1 LICRESLEAARRSD
15 RLCIIQDEWR
25 GVSPEKGTRL
35 LMGELAKEILP
46 VNIEDELKQSYLDYA
61 MSVIVGRALPDAR
74 DGLKPVH
81 RRVLFAMSELGND
94 WNKAYKKSARV
105 VGDVIGKYHP
115 HGDTAVYDTIV
126 RMAQP
131 FSLRYLLVD
140 GQGNFGSVD
149 GDNAAA
155 MRYTEVR
162 MTKLAHEL
170 LADLHKE
177 TVDWVP
183 NYDGTEMIPA
193 VMPTKIPNLLVNG
206 SSGIAVGMATNIPPH
221 NLTEVINGCLAL
233 IDNGELTVDELMQYI
248 PGPDFPTAAIIN
260 GRAGIIEAYRT
271 GRGRI
276 YMRARAIIE
285 DIDKVGGRQQIIV
298 SELPYQLNK
307 ARLIEKIA
315 ELVKEKKLEGI
326 TELRDESDKD
336 GMRIVIE
343 LRRGEVPEVVLNNL
357 YAQTQMQSVFGINV
371 VALIDGQPKV
381 LNLKDMLEA
390 FILHRREVVTRRTV
404 FELRK
409 ARERGHI
416 LEGQAVA
423 LSNIDPVIALIKASP
438 TPAEAKLA
446 LIATAWES
454 SAVETMVERAG
465 ADACRPDDLEPQY
478 GLRDGKYFLSP
489 DQAQAILDLRLHRLT
504 GLEHEKLLAEYQEIL
519 NQIGELIRI
528 LTSATRLMEVIRE
541 ELEAV
546 KAEFGD
552 KRRTEILDNRLDL
565 TLADLITEEERV
577 VTISHGGYAKSQPLT
592 AYQAQRRGGK
602 GKSATGVKDEDYIE
616 HLLVANSHATLL
628 LFSSKGKVYW
638 LKTYEIPEAS
648 RAARGRPLVN
658 LLPLD
663 EGERITAMLQ
673 VDLEALRQQAPEGD
687 EADDIEGVV
696 VEQEEVEDLPEGEE
710 SEDDDSADEPT
721 GAYIF
726 MATAKGTV
734 KKTPLVQF
742 SRPRSSGLIA
752 LKLDEDDTLISA
764 AVTDGAREVMM
775 FSDGGK
781 VIRFKESK
789 VRTMG
794 RTARGV
800 RGMRLSEGQ
809 QIISMLIPES
819 EAQILTASERGYG
832 KRTAMAEFPR
842 RGRGGQG
849 VIAMVSN
856 ERNGKLVGAVQVL
869 DGEEIMLISDQGTL
883 VRTRVSEVSSLGR
896 NTQGVT
902 LIKLAKDETLV
913 GLERVQEPSAE
924 DDEELLEGEEGL
936 DGAVEDAGDA
946 PEAAADESPISEE

>member
-1 LICRESLEAARRSD
+1 
-15 RLCIIQDEWR
+15 
-25 GVSPEKGTRL
+25 
-35 LMGELAKEILP
+35 MGELAKEILP

-81 RRVLFAMSELGND
+81 RRVLFAMSELNND
-94 WNKAYKKSARV
+94 WNKPYKKSARV

-115 HGDTAVYDTIV
+115 HGDIAVYDTIV

-131 FSLRYLLVD
+131 FSLRYMLVD

-162 MTKLAHEL
+162 MSKLAHEL
-170 LADLHKE
+170 LADLDKE

-183 NYDGTEMIPA
+183 NYDGTEQIPA

-221 NLTEVINGCLAL
+221 NLSEVIDGCLAL
-233 IDNGELTVDELMQYI
+233 MDNGELTVDELMQYI
-248 PGPDFPTAAIIN
+248 PGPDFPTAGIIN

-276 YMRARAIIE
+276 YIRARAEIE
-285 DIDKVGGRQQIIV
+285 DMEKGGNRQQIIV
-298 SELPYQLNK
+298 TELPYQLNK

-336 GMRIVIE
+336 GMRVVIE
-343 LRRGEVPEVVLNNL
+343 LRRGEVGEVVLNNL

-371 VALIDGQPKV
+371 VALVDGQPRTM
-381 LNLKDMLEA
+381 NLKDMLEV
-390 FILHRREVVTRRTV
+390 FIRHRREVVTRRTV
-404 FELRK
+404 YELRK

-423 LSNIDPVIALIKASP
+423 LSNIDPVIELIKNSP
-438 TPAEAKLA
+438 TPAEAKDR

-454 SAVETMVERAG
+454 SAVEAMVERAG
-465 ADACRPDDLEPQY
+465 ADSCRPEDLDPQY
-478 GLRDGKYFLSP
+478 GLREGKYYLSP
-489 DQAQAILDLRLHRLT
+489 EQAQAILELRLHRLT
-504 GLEHEKLLAEYQEIL
+504 GLEHEKLLSEYQEIL
-519 NQIGELIRI
+519 TLIGELIRI
-528 LTSATRLMEVIRE
+528 LTNPERLMEVIRE
-541 ELEAV
+541 ELEKV

-552 KRRTEILDNRLDL
+552 ARRTEIVASQVDL
-565 TLADLITEEERV
+565 TIADLITEEERV
-577 VTISHGGYAKSQPLT
+577 VTISHGGYAKSQPL
-592 AYQAQRRGGK
+592 ASYQAQRRGGR

-638 LKTYEIPEAS
+638 LKTFEIPEAS
-648 RAARGRPLVN
+648 RTARGRPLVN

-673 VDLEALRQQAPEGD
+673 IDLEALQREAGD
-687 EADDIEGVV
+687 EDDLEEAEGAVLEGEI
-696 VEQEEVEDLPEGEE
+696 VEQEVEEVEGDTPELV
-710 SEDDDSADEPT
+710 AEPT

-726 MATAKGTV
+726 MATAFGTV

-742 SRPRSSGLIA
+742 SKPRSSGLIA
-752 LKLDEDDTLISA
+752 LRLDEGDTLIA
-764 AVTDGAREVMM
+764 AAITDGAKEVML
-775 FSDGGK
+775 FSSAGK
-781 VIRFKESK
+781 VIRFAESM
-789 VRTMG
+789 VRIMG

-800 RGMRLSEGQ
+800 RGMRLAKEQ
-809 QIISMLIPES
+809 QLISMLIPETG
-819 EAQILTASERGYG
+819 AQILTASERGFG
-832 KRTAMAEFPR
+832 KRTGLGKFPR

-849 VIAMVSN
+849 VIAMVIN
-856 ERNGKLVGAVQVL
+856 ERNGKLVGAIQVQ

-883 VRTRVSEVSSLGR
+883 VRTRVDEVSSSGR

-913 GLERVQEPSAE
+913 GLERVQEPSGVDE
-924 DDEELLEGEEGL
+924 DEELEDGEV
-936 DGAVEDAGDA
+936 AVD
-946 PEAAADESPISEE
+946 AAADTPADDVQQDDAQPAGEE

>member
-1 LICRESLEAARRSD
+1 
-15 RLCIIQDEWR
+15 
-25 GVSPEKGTRL
+25 
-35 LMGELAKEILP
+35 MGELAKEIIP
-46 VNIEDELKQSYLDYA
+46 VNIEDEMKQSYLDYA

-115 HGDTAVYDTIV
+115 HGDIAVYDTIV

-131 FSLRYLLVD
+131 FSLRYMLVD

-162 MTKLAHEL
+162 MAKLAHEL
-170 LADLHKE
+170 LADLDKE

-233 IDNGELTVDELMQYI
+233 IENPELTVDELMVHI
-248 PGPDFPTAAIIN
+248 PGPDFPTAGIIN

-276 YMRARAIIE
+276 YMRARATIE
-285 DIDKVGGRQQIIV
+285 DMDKGGNRQQIIIT
-298 SELPYQLNK
+298 ELPYQLNK

-315 ELVKEKKLEGI
+315 ELVKEKKIEGI

-336 GMRIVIE
+336 GMRVVIE
-343 LRRGEVPEVVLNNL
+343 LRRGESGEVVLNNL
-357 YAQTQMQSVFGINV
+357 YAQTQMQGVFGINV
-371 VALIDGQPKV
+371 VALVDGQPRI
-381 LNLKDMLEA
+381 LNLKDMLEV
-390 FILHRREVVTRRTV
+390 FIRHRREVVTRRTV

-438 TPAEAKLA
+438 TPADAKER

-454 SAVETMVERAG
+454 TAVETMVERAG
-465 ADACRPDDLEPQY
+465 ADVCRPEDLDPQY

-489 DQAQAILDLRLHRLT
+489 EQAQAILDLRLHRLT

-519 NQIGELIRI
+519 TQIGELLRI
-528 LTSATRLMEVIRE
+528 LNSSVRLMEVICE
-541 ELEAV
+541 ELEKV
-546 KAEFGD
+546 KADFGD
-552 KRRTEILDNRLDL
+552 ARRTEIVASQIDL
-565 TLADLITEEERV
+565 KHEDMITREGRV
-577 VTISHGGYAKSQPLT
+577 VTISHGGYAKTQSL
-592 AYQAQRRGGK
+592 AEYQAQRRGGK
-602 GKSATGVKDEDYIE
+602 GKSASGVKDEDYIE
-616 HLLVANSHATLL
+616 HLLVANSHDTLL

-638 LKTYEIPEAS
+638 LRTFEIPEAS

-663 EGERITAMLQ
+663 EGEQITAMLPI
-673 VDLEALRQQAPEGD
+673 DLKALREQAPEGD
-687 EADDIEGVV
+687 EPDDIEGEI
-696 VEQEEVEDLPEGEE
+696 VEREEVEELVEDEE
-710 SEDDDSADEPT
+710 SDDAEGQDEPT

-726 MATAKGTV
+726 MATANGTV

-742 SRPRSSGLIA
+742 SKPRSAGLIA
-752 LKLDEDDTLISA
+752 LRLEEGDTLIAA

-800 RGMRLSEGQ
+800 RGMRLPEGQ
-809 QIISMLIPES
+809 HIISMLIPEAD
-819 EAQILTASERGYG
+819 AQILTASERGYG

-883 VRTRVSEVSSLGR
+883 VRTRVDEVSSLSR

-902 LIKLAKDETLV
+902 LIKLASDETLV
-913 GLERVQEPSAE
+913 GLERVQEPSGV
-924 DDEELLEGEEGL
+924 DE
-936 DGAVEDAGDA
+936 VEVDVL
-946 PEAAADESPISEE
+946 AADEYPADDAGELEQPVADDAPADSDE

>member
-1 LICRESLEAARRSD
+1 
-15 RLCIIQDEWR
+15 
-25 GVSPEKGTRL
+25 
-35 LMGELAKEILP
+35 MGELAKEILP

-81 RRVLFAMSELGND
+81 RRVLYAMSELGND
-94 WNKAYKKSARV
+94 WNKPYKKSARV

-115 HGDTAVYDTIV
+115 HGDIAVYDTIV

-131 FSLRYLLVD
+131 FSLRYMLVD

-162 MTKLAHEL
+162 MAKLAHEL
-170 LADLHKE
+170 LADLDKE

-183 NYDGTEMIPA
+183 NYDGTEQIPA

-221 NLTEVINGCLAL
+221 NLSEVIDGCLAL
-233 IDNGELTVDELMQYI
+233 IDNPELTVDELMHYI
-248 PGPDFPTAAIIN
+248 PGPDFPTAGIIN

-276 YMRARAIIE
+276 YMRARATVE
-285 DIDKVGGRQQIIV
+285 EMEKGGNRQQIIV
-298 SELPYQLNK
+298 TELPYQLNK

-315 ELVKEKKLEGI
+315 ELVKEKKIEGI

-336 GMRIVIE
+336 GMRVVIE
-343 LRRGEVPEVVLNNL
+343 LRRGEVGEVVLNNL

-371 VALIDGQPKV
+371 VALVDGQPRT
-381 LNLKDMLEA
+381 LNLKDMLEV
-390 FILHRREVVTRRTV
+390 FVRHRREVVTRRTV
-404 FELRK
+404 YELRK

-423 LSNIDPVIALIKASP
+423 LSNIDPVIELIKASP
-438 TPAEAKLA
+438 TPAEAKER

-454 SAVETMVERAG
+454 SAVEAMVQRAG
-465 ADACRPDDLEPQY
+465 ADSCRPEDLDPQY
-478 GLRDGKYFLSP
+478 GLREGKYYLSP
-489 DQAQAILDLRLHRLT
+489 EQAQAILELRLHRLT

-519 NQIGELIRI
+519 TQIGELIRI
-528 LTSATRLMEVIRE
+528 LTSAERLMEVIRE
-541 ELEAV
+541 ELEKV

-552 KRRTEILDNRLDL
+552 ARRTEIRASQEDL
-565 TLADLITEEERV
+565 TIADLIPEEERV
-577 VTISHGGYAKSQPLT
+577 VTISHGGYAKSQPLA

-638 LKTYEIPEAS
+638 LRTFEIPEAS
-648 RAARGRPLVN
+648 RTARGRPLVN

-673 VDLEALRQQAPEGD
+673 VDLEALRQQAAEQGEELDDSDGAVIEGELVEPEVADIAEELDG
-687 EADDIEGVV
+687 EVADD
-696 VEQEEVEDLPEGEE
+696 EQ
-710 SEDDDSADEPT
+710 DEPT

-726 MATAKGTV
+726 MATAFGTV

-742 SRPRSSGLIA
+742 SKPRSSGLIA
-752 LKLDEDDTLISA
+752 LKLEEGDTLIA
-764 AVTDGAREVMM
+764 AAITDGAKQVML
-775 FSDGGK
+775 FSDAGK
-781 VIRFKESK
+781 VIRFKEK
-789 VRTMG
+789 HVRTMS
-794 RTARGV
+794 RIARGV
-800 RGMRLSEGQ
+800 RGMRLAEGQ
-809 QIISMLIPES
+809 RLISMLIPEPG
-819 EAQILTASERGYG
+819 AQILTASARGYG
-832 KRTAMAEFPR
+832 KRTAMEEFPR

-849 VIAMVSN
+849 VIAMVIN
-856 ERNGKLVGAVQVL
+856 ERNGQLVGAIQVQ

-883 VRTRVSEVSSLGR
+883 VRTRVDELRVMGR
-896 NTQGVT
+896 NTQGVI
-902 LIKLAKDETLV
+902 LIKLASDETLV
-913 GLERVQEPSAE
+913 GLERVQEPSGVDE
-924 DDEELLEGEEGL
+924 DELLDGEGDDDAESSVAEE
-936 DGAVEDAGDA
+936 
-946 PEAAADESPISEE
+946 

>member
-1 LICRESLEAARRSD
+1 
-15 RLCIIQDEWR
+15 
-25 GVSPEKGTRL
+25 
-35 LMGELAKEILP
+35 MGELAKEILP
-46 VNIEDELKQSYLDYA
+46 VNIEDELQQSYLDYA

-94 WNKAYKKSARV
+94 WNKPYKKSARV

-183 NYDGTEMIPA
+183 NYDGTEQIPA

-221 NLTEVINGCLAL
+221 NLSEVIDGCLAL
-233 IDNGELTVDELMQYI
+233 IDNSELSVDELMQYI

-276 YMRARAIIE
+276 YIRARAEVE
-285 DIDKVGGRQQIIV
+285 DIDKVGGRQQIV
-298 SELPYQLNK
+298 VTELPYQLNK

-343 LRRGEVPEVVLNNL
+343 LRRGEVPEVILNNL

-438 TPAEAKLA
+438 TPAEAKEA
-446 LIATAWES
+446 LISTAWES
-454 SAVETMVERAG
+454 SAVEAMVERAG
-465 ADACRPDDLEPQY
+465 AEACRPEDLPPQY
-478 GLRDGKYFLSP
+478 GLRDGKYYLSP
-489 DQAQAILDLRLHRLT
+489 EQAQAILDLRLHRLT

-519 NQIGELIRI
+519 TQIGELIRI
-528 LTSATRLMEVIRE
+528 LTDAVRLMEVIRE

-552 KRRTEILDNRLDL
+552 ARRTEILDTRLDL

-577 VTISHGGYAKSQPLT
+577 VTISHGGYAKSQPLA

-602 GKSATGVKDEDYIE
+602 GKSATGIKDEDYIE

-673 VDLEALRQQAPEGD
+673 IDLEALQQSAESEEELD
-687 EADDIEGVV
+687 EALDGEVIDGEVDEDGDGETADD
-696 VEQEEVEDLPEGEE
+696 EQE
-710 SEDDDSADEPT
+710 EPT

-742 SRPRSSGLIA
+742 SRPRSTGLIA
-752 LKLDEDDTLISA
+752 LKLDEDDTLIAA
-764 AVTDGAREVMM
+764 AVTDGAREVML

-781 VIRFKESK
+781 VIRFKEK
-789 VRTMG
+789 HVRTMG

-800 RGMRLSEGQ
+800 RGMRLAEGQ
-809 QIISMLIPES
+809 QIISMLIPEPG
-819 EAQILTASERGYG
+819 AQILTASERGYG
-832 KRTAMAEFPR
+832 KRTEMAEFPR

-856 ERNGKLVGAVQVL
+856 ERNGPLVGAVQVL

-883 VRTRVSEVSSLGR
+883 VRTRAGEVSSLGR

-902 LIKLAKDETLV
+902 LIKLAKDEKLV
-913 GLERVQEPSAE
+913 GLERVQEPTAVEE
-924 DDEELLEGEEGL
+924 DELVEGEEG
-936 DGAVEDAGDA
+936 AEVAESAEAPVADAEEG
-946 PEAAADESPISEE
+946 SEE

>member
-1 LICRESLEAARRSD
+1 
-15 RLCIIQDEWR
+15 
-25 GVSPEKGTRL
+25 
-35 LMGELAKEILP
+35 MGELAKEILP

-193 VMPTKIPNLLVNG
+193 VMPTKVPNLLVNG

-233 IDNGELTVDELMQYI
+233 IDNPELTVDELMQYI

-390 FILHRREVVTRRTV
+390 FVLHRREVVTRRTV

-438 TPAEAKLA
+438 TPAEAKTA

-454 SAVETMVERAG
+454 TAVEAMVERAG
-465 ADACRPDDLEPQY
+465 ADSCRPETLEPQY
-478 GLRDGKYFLSP
+478 GLRDGKYYLSP
-489 DQAQAILDLRLHRLT
+489 EQAQAILELRLHRLT

-519 NQIGELIRI
+519 AQIGELIRI
-528 LTSATRLMEVIRE
+528 LTSAVRLMEVIRE
-541 ELEAV
+541 ELESI

-552 KRRTEILDNRLDL
+552 ARRTQILDARLDL
-565 TLADLITEEERV
+565 TLGDLITEEERV
-577 VTISHGGYAKSQPLT
+577 VTISHTGYAKSQPLS

-602 GKSATGVKDEDYIE
+602 GKSATGIKDEDYIA
-616 HLLVANSHATLL
+616 HLLVANSHSTLL

-663 EGERITAMLQ
+663 EGEYITTMLQ
-673 VDLEALRQQAPEGD
+673 IDLEALQQSAGVDEELDDAEDALIEGEVL
-687 EADDIEGVV
+687 EADDAADVAEA
-696 VEQEEVEDLPEGEE
+696 EEIDGET
-710 SEDDDSADEPT
+710 AQLVAEPT

-726 MATAKGTV
+726 MATAFGTV
-734 KKTPLVQF
+734 KRAPLAQF

-752 LKLDEDDTLISA
+752 LKLKEGDTLIA
-764 AVTDGAREVMM
+764 AAITDGSTEVML
-775 FSDGGK
+775 FSEAGK
-781 VIRFKESK
+781 VIRFAESAVK
-789 VRTMG
+789 VRNRVAG
-794 RTARGV
+794 GI
-800 RGMRLSEGQ
+800 RGMRLGKGQ
-809 QIISMLIPES
+809 QLISMLIPES
-819 EAQILTASERGYG
+819 GAQILTASERGFG
-832 KRTAMAEFPR
+832 KRTPLSKFPR

-869 DGEEIMLISDQGTL
+869 DDEEIMLISDQGTL
-883 VRTRVSEVSSLGR
+883 VRTRVGEVSSLGR

-902 LIKLAKDETLV
+902 LIKLAKDEKLV
-913 GLERVQEPSAE
+913 GLERVQEPSVE
-924 DDEELLEGEEGL
+924 DDEALL
-936 DGAVEDAGDA
+936 DGDEALDDDTVEASD
-946 PEAAADESPISEE
+946 AAADESPAGEE

>member
-1 LICRESLEAARRSD
+1 
-15 RLCIIQDEWR
+15 
-25 GVSPEKGTRL
+25 
-35 LMGELAKEILP
+35 MGELAKEILP

-94 WNKAYKKSARV
+94 WNKPYKKSARV

-183 NYDGTEMIPA
+183 NYDGTELIPA
-193 VMPTKIPNLLVNG
+193 VMPTKIPSLLVNG

-233 IDNGELTVDELMQYI
+233 IENPELTVDELMQHI
-248 PGPDFPTAAIIN
+248 PGPDFPTAGIIN

-276 YMRARAIIE
+276 YMRARAEVE
-285 DIDKVGGRQQIIV
+285 DIDKSGTRQQIV
-298 SELPYQLNK
+298 VTELPYQLNK

-315 ELVKEKKLEGI
+315 ELVKEKKIEGI

-336 GMRIVIE
+336 GMRVVIE

-371 VALIDGQPKV
+371 VALIDGQPRV

-438 TPAEAKLA
+438 TPAEAKQA
-446 LIATAWES
+446 LISTAWES
-454 SAVETMVERAG
+454 AAVESMVERAG
-465 ADACRPDDLEPQY
+465 ADTCRPEDLDPQY

-489 DQAQAILDLRLHRLT
+489 EQAQAILDLRLHRLT

-519 NQIGELIRI
+519 TQIGELIRI
-528 LTSATRLMEVIRE
+528 LTSAERLMEVIRE
-541 ELEAV
+541 ELEAI

-552 KRRTEILDNRLDL
+552 DRRTEIVASRMDL
-565 TLADLITEEERV
+565 TIADLITEEERV
-577 VTISHGGYAKSQPLT
+577 VTISHGGYAKSQPLH
-592 AYQAQRRGGK
+592 AYQAQRRGGR

-673 VDLEALRQQAPEGD
+673 VDLEALQQSGGD
-687 EADDIEGVV
+687 EDELDDAEGVV
-696 VEQEEVEDLPEGEE
+696 LEGEVVE
-710 SEDDDSADEPT
+710 AEGAEDGDSEVADDEQDEPT

-726 MATAKGTV
+726 MATAFGTV

-752 LKLDEDDTLISA
+752 LKLEEGDTLIA
-764 AVTDGAREVMM
+764 AAITDGARDVMM

-781 VIRFKESK
+781 VIRFKEK
-789 VRTMG
+789 HVRTMG

-800 RGMRLSEGQ
+800 RGMRLMEGQ
-809 QIISMLIPES
+809 RIISMLIPEGG
-819 EAQILTASERGYG
+819 AQILTASERGYG
-832 KRTAMAEFPR
+832 KRTEIQEFPR

-883 VRTRVSEVSSLGR
+883 VRTRVSEISCLGR

-913 GLERVQEPSAE
+913 GLERVQEPSDDGE
-924 DDEELLEGEEGL
+924 DELLEGEEIA
-936 DGAVEDAGDA
+936 DVQAEDATEADA
-946 PEAAADESPISEE
+946 GEDAAPLSEE

>member
-1 LICRESLEAARRSD
+1 
-15 RLCIIQDEWR
+15 
-25 GVSPEKGTRL
+25 
-35 LMGELAKEILP
+35 MGELAKEILP

-81 RRVLFAMSELGND
+81 RRVLFAMSELSND
-94 WNKAYKKSARV
+94 WNKPYKKSARV

-131 FSLRYLLVD
+131 FSLRYMLVD

-162 MTKLAHEL
+162 MSKLAHEL
-170 LADLHKE
+170 LADLDKE

-183 NYDGTEMIPA
+183 NYDGTEQIPA

-221 NLTEVINGCLAL
+221 NLSEVIDGCLAL
-233 IDNGELTVDELMQYI
+233 MDNGELTVDELMQYI
-248 PGPDFPTAAIIN
+248 PGPDFPTAGIIN

-276 YMRARAIIE
+276 YIRARAEIE
-285 DIDKVGGRQQIIV
+285 DMEKGGNRQQIIV
-298 SELPYQLNK
+298 TELPYQLNK

-336 GMRIVIE
+336 GMRVVIE
-343 LRRGEVPEVVLNNL
+343 LRRGEVGEVVLNNL

-371 VALIDGQPKV
+371 VALVDGQPRTM
-381 LNLKDMLEA
+381 NLKDMLEV
-390 FILHRREVVTRRTV
+390 FIRHRREVVTRRTV
-404 FELRK
+404 YELRK

-423 LSNIDPVIALIKASP
+423 LSNIDPVIELIKNSP
-438 TPAEAKLA
+438 TPAEAKDR

-454 SAVETMVERAG
+454 SAVEAMVERAG
-465 ADACRPDDLEPQY
+465 ADSCRPEDLDPQY
-478 GLRDGKYFLSP
+478 GLREGKYYLSP
-489 DQAQAILDLRLHRLT
+489 EQAQAILELRLHRLT

-519 NQIGELIRI
+519 TLIGELIRI
-528 LTSATRLMEVIRE
+528 LTNPERLMEVIRE
-541 ELEAV
+541 ELEKV

-552 KRRTEILDNRLDL
+552 ARRTEIVASQVDL
-565 TLADLITEEERV
+565 TIADLITEEERV
-577 VTISHGGYAKSQPLT
+577 VTISHGGYAKSQPL
-592 AYQAQRRGGK
+592 ASYQAQRRGGR

-638 LKTYEIPEAS
+638 LKTFEIPEAS
-648 RAARGRPLVN
+648 RTARGRPLVN

-673 VDLEALRQQAPEGD
+673 IDLEALQREAGD
-687 EADDIEGVV
+687 EDDLEDAEGAVLEGEI
-696 VEQEEVEDLPEGEE
+696 VEQEVEEVEGDTPELV
-710 SEDDDSADEPT
+710 AEPT

-726 MATAKGTV
+726 MATAFGTV

-742 SRPRSSGLIA
+742 SKPRSSGLIA
-752 LKLDEDDTLISA
+752 LRLDEGDTLIA
-764 AVTDGAREVMM
+764 AAITDGAKEVML
-775 FSDGGK
+775 FSSAGK
-781 VIRFKESK
+781 VIRFAESM
-789 VRTMG
+789 VRIMG

-800 RGMRLSEGQ
+800 RGMRLAKEQ
-809 QIISMLIPES
+809 QLISMLIPETG
-819 EAQILTASERGYG
+819 AQILTASERGFG
-832 KRTAMAEFPR
+832 KRTGLGKFPR

-849 VIAMVSN
+849 VIAMVIN
-856 ERNGKLVGAVQVL
+856 ERNGKLVGAIQVQ

-883 VRTRVSEVSSLGR
+883 VRTRVDEVSSSGR

-913 GLERVQEPSAE
+913 GLERVQEPSGVDE
-924 DDEELLEGEEGL
+924 DEELEDGEV
-936 DGAVEDAGDA
+936 AVD
-946 PEAAADESPISEE
+946 AAADAPADDVQQDDAQPAGEE

>member
-1 LICRESLEAARRSD
+1 
-15 RLCIIQDEWR
+15 
-25 GVSPEKGTRL
+25 
-35 LMGELAKEILP
+35 MGELAKEILP

-233 IDNGELTVDELMQYI
+233 IDNGDLTVDELMQFI
-248 PGPDFPTAAIIN
+248 PGPDFPTAGIIN

-276 YMRARAIIE
+276 YMRARAEIE
-285 DIDKVGGRQQIIV
+285 DIDKAGGRQQIV
-298 SELPYQLNK
+298 VTELPYQLNK

-336 GMRIVIE
+336 GMRVVIE

-438 TPAEAKLA
+438 TPAEAKQA
-446 LIATAWES
+446 LISTAWES
-454 SAVETMVERAG
+454 TAVEAMVERAG
-465 ADACRPDDLEPQY
+465 ADSCRPEDLEPQY
-478 GLRDGKYFLSP
+478 GLRDGKYYLSP
-489 DQAQAILDLRLHRLT
+489 DQAQAILELRLHRLT

-519 NQIGELIRI
+519 TQIGELIRI
-528 LTSATRLMEVIRE
+528 LTSAVRLMEVIRE

-552 KRRTEILDNRLDL
+552 ARRTEIVASRMDL
-565 TLADLITEEERV
+565 TMADLITEEERV
-577 VTISHGGYAKSQPLT
+577 VTISHGGYAKSQPLH
-592 AYQAQRRGGK
+592 AYQAQRRGGR

-673 VDLEALRQQAPEGD
+673 VDLEALQQNAGD
-687 EADDIEGVV
+687 EELDDGEGVV
-696 VEQEEVEDLPEGEE
+696 LEGEVIE
-710 SEDDDSADEPT
+710 AEVADDSDADVADDEQDEPT

-726 MATAKGTV
+726 MATAFGTV

-742 SRPRSSGLIA
+742 SRPRTSGLIA
-752 LKLDEDDTLISA
+752 LKLEEGDTLIA
-764 AVTDGAREVMM
+764 AAITDGAREVMM

-781 VIRFKESK
+781 VIRFKEK
-789 VRTMG
+789 HVRTMG

-800 RGMRLSEGQ
+800 RGMRLPEGQ
-809 QIISMLIPES
+809 GIISMLIPERD
-819 EAQILTASERGYG
+819 AQILTASERGYG

-924 DDEELLEGEEGL
+924 DDEELLEGEEGVE
-936 DGAVEDAGDA
+936 GAVEDAGHA
-946 PEAAADESPISEE
+946 PEAGADESPISEE

>member
-1 LICRESLEAARRSD
+1 
-15 RLCIIQDEWR
+15 
-25 GVSPEKGTRL
+25 
-35 LMGELAKEILP
+35 MGELAKEILP

-170 LADLHKE
+170 LADLDKE

-183 NYDGTEMIPA
+183 NYDGTEQIPA

-221 NLTEVINGCLAL
+221 NLGEVIDGCLAL
-233 IDNGELTVDELMQYI
+233 IENPELTIDELMQYI

-276 YMRARAIIE
+276 QIRARATIE
-285 DIDKVGGRQQIIV
+285 DIDKVGGRQQIVIT
-298 SELPYQLNK
+298 ELPYQLNK

-326 TELRDESDKD
+326 SELRDESDKD
-336 GMRIVIE
+336 GMRVVIE

-357 YAQTQMQSVFGINV
+357 YAQTQLQSVFGINV
-371 VALIDGQPKV
+371 VALIDGQPKI
-381 LNLKDMLEA
+381 LNLKDLLEA
-390 FILHRREVVTRRTV
+390 FVLHRREVVTRRTV
-404 FELRK
+404 YLLRK

-438 TPAEAKLA
+438 SPAEAKEA
-446 LIATAWES
+446 LISQAWES
-454 SAVETMVERAG
+454 SAVQAMVERAG
-465 ADACRPDDLEPQY
+465 ADSCRPDTLDAQY

-489 DQAQAILDLRLHRLT
+489 EQAQAILELRLHRLT

-519 NQIGELIRI
+519 LQIGELIRI

-541 ELEAV
+541 ELEGV

-552 KRRTEILDNRLDL
+552 KRRTEILDTRLDL
-565 TLADLITEEERV
+565 TLGDLITEEERV
-577 VTISHGGYAKSQPLT
+577 VTISHGGYAKTQPLS

-663 EGERITAMLQ
+663 EGEYITTMLQ
-673 VDLEALRQQAPEGD
+673 IDLEALQKAAGAD
-687 EADDIEGVV
+687 EDLDDAEDVIEGEV
-696 VEQEEVEDLPEGEE
+696 VEAEEVVEVEEAEGETAE
-710 SEDDDSADEPT
+710 WVAEPT
-721 GAYIF
+721 GEYIF
-726 MATAKGTV
+726 MATAMGTV
-734 KKTPLVQF
+734 KKTPLSQF
-742 SRPRSSGLIA
+742 ARPRTSGLIA
-752 LKLDEDDTLISA
+752 LKLKEGDTLIA
-764 AVTDGAREVMM
+764 AAITDGAKEVML
-775 FSDGGK
+775 FSDAGK
-781 VIRFKESK
+781 VIRFAESAIR
-789 VRTMG
+789 VMG
-794 RTARGV
+794 RGARGI
-800 RGMRLSEGQ
+800 RGMRLGKGQ
-809 QIISMLIPES
+809 ILISMLIPEPA
-819 EAQILTASERGYG
+819 AQILTASARGFG
-832 KRTAMAEFPR
+832 KRTSLSKFPR
-842 RGRGGQG
+842 RNRGGQG
-849 VIAMVSN
+849 VIGMVTK
-856 ERNGKLVGAVQVL
+856 ERNGKLVGAIQVQ

-883 VRTRVSEVSSLGR
+883 VRTRVDEVSSSGR

-902 LIKLAKDETLV
+902 LIKLASDETLV
-913 GLERVQEPSAE
+913 GLERVQELSAV
-924 DDEELLEGEEGL
+924 DDEAGEGVELEGEVSDEAAL
-936 DGAVEDAGDA
+936 DAVEGGEPDG
-946 PEAAADESPISEE
+946 ESLETAADEASGEAPSEE

>member
-1 LICRESLEAARRSD
+1 
-15 RLCIIQDEWR
+15 
-25 GVSPEKGTRL
+25 
-35 LMGELAKEILP
+35 MGELAKEILP

-94 WNKAYKKSARV
+94 WNKPYKKSARV

-131 FSLRYLLVD
+131 FSLRYMLVD

-162 MTKLAHEL
+162 MSKLAHEL
-170 LADLHKE
+170 LADLDKE

-183 NYDGTEMIPA
+183 NYDGTELIPA

-221 NLTEVINGCLAL
+221 NLSEVIDGCLAL
-233 IDNGELTVDELMQYI
+233 MDNSELTVDELMQYI
-248 PGPDFPTAAIIN
+248 PGPDFPTAGIIN

-276 YMRARAIIE
+276 YIRARAEIE
-285 DIDKVGGRQQIIV
+285 DMEKGGNRQQIIV
-298 SELPYQLNK
+298 TELPYQLNK

-336 GMRIVIE
+336 GMRVVIE
-343 LRRGEVPEVVLNNL
+343 LRRGEVGEVVLNNL

-371 VALIDGQPKV
+371 VALVDGQPRT
-381 LNLKDMLEA
+381 LNLKDMLEV
-390 FILHRREVVTRRTV
+390 FIRHRREVVTRRTV

-423 LSNIDPVIALIKASP
+423 LSNIDPVIELIKNSP
-438 TPAEAKLA
+438 TPAEAKER
-446 LIATAWES
+446 LIATAWAS
-454 SAVETMVERAG
+454 SAVEAMVERAG
-465 ADACRPDDLEPQY
+465 ADSCRPEDLAPQY
-478 GLRDGKYFLSP
+478 GLRDGKYYLSP
-489 DQAQAILDLRLHRLT
+489 EQAQAILELRLHRLT
-504 GLEHEKLLAEYQEIL
+504 GLEHEKLLSEYQEIL
-519 NQIGELIRI
+519 TLIGELIRI
-528 LTSATRLMEVIRE
+528 LTSPERLMEVIRE
-541 ELEAV
+541 ELEKV

-552 KRRTEILDNRLDL
+552 ARRTEIVASQVDL
-565 TLADLITEEERV
+565 TIADLITEEERV
-577 VTISHGGYAKSQPLT
+577 VTISHGGYAKSQPLA
-592 AYQAQRRGGK
+592 AYQAQRRGGR

-638 LKTYEIPEAS
+638 LKTFEIPEAS
-648 RAARGRPLVN
+648 RTARGRPLVN

-673 VDLEALRQQAPEGD
+673 IDLEALQREAGD
-687 EADDIEGVV
+687 EDDLDEAEGVV
-696 VEQEEVEDLPEGEE
+696 LEGEVVEPEVEEVEGDTPELV
-710 SEDDDSADEPT
+710 AEPT

-726 MATAKGTV
+726 MATAFGTV

-742 SRPRSSGLIA
+742 SKPRSSGLIA
-752 LKLDEDDTLISA
+752 LRLDEGDTLIA
-764 AVTDGAREVMM
+764 AAITDGAKEVML
-775 FSDGGK
+775 FSSAGK
-781 VIRFKESK
+781 VIRFAESM

-800 RGMRLSEGQ
+800 RGMRLGKEQ
-809 QIISMLIPES
+809 QLISMLIPES
-819 EAQILTASERGYG
+819 GAQILTASERGFG
-832 KRTAMAEFPR
+832 KRTGLGKFPR

-849 VIAMVSN
+849 VIAMVIN
-856 ERNGKLVGAVQVL
+856 ERNGKLVGAIQVQ

-883 VRTRVSEVSSLGR
+883 VRTRVDEVSSSGR

-913 GLERVQEPSAE
+913 GLERVQEPSGVDE
-924 DDEELLEGEEGL
+924 DDELEDGEVTA
-936 DGAVEDAGDA
+936 DAVAEVQADDVQQDDAQPAGD
-946 PEAAADESPISEE
+946 E

>member
-1 LICRESLEAARRSD
+1 
-15 RLCIIQDEWR
+15 
-25 GVSPEKGTRL
+25 
-35 LMGELAKEILP
+35 MGELAKEILP

-81 RRVLFAMSELGND
+81 RRVLYAMSELGND
-94 WNKAYKKSARV
+94 WNKPYKKSARV

-126 RMAQP
+126 RMAQD

-170 LADLHKE
+170 LADLDKE

-183 NYDGTEMIPA
+183 NYDGTEQIPA
-193 VMPTKIPNLLVNG
+193 VMPTKVPNLLVNG

-221 NLTEVINGCLAL
+221 NLSEVIDGCLAL
-233 IDNGELTVDELMQYI
+233 IDNADLTVDDLMQYI
-248 PGPDFPTAAIIN
+248 PGPDFPTAGIIN

-276 YMRARAIIE
+276 YVRARVEVE
-285 DIDKVGGRQQIIV
+285 DIDKVGGRQQLV
-298 SELPYQLNK
+298 VTELPYQLNK

-315 ELVKEKKLEGI
+315 ELVKEKKIEGI

-336 GMRIVIE
+336 GMRVVIE
-343 LRRGEVPEVVLNNL
+343 LRRGEVPDVVLNNL

-371 VALIDGQPKV
+371 VALVDGQPKIM
-381 LNLKDMLEA
+381 NLKDMLEV
-390 FILHRREVVTRRTV
+390 FVRHRREVVTRRTV
-404 FELRK
+404 YELRK

-423 LSNIDPVIALIKASP
+423 LSNIDPVIELIKASP
-438 TPAEAKLA
+438 TPAEAKER

-454 SAVETMVERAG
+454 SAVEAMVERAG
-465 ADACRPDDLEPQY
+465 ADSCRPEGLDPQY

-489 DQAQAILDLRLHRLT
+489 EQAQAILELRLHRLT

-519 NQIGELIRI
+519 SLIGELIHI
-528 LTSATRLMEVIRE
+528 LTSPVRLMEVIRE
-541 ELEAV
+541 ELEKV

-552 KRRTEILDNRLDL
+552 ARRTEITASRQDL
-565 TLADLITEEERV
+565 TIADLITEEERV
-577 VTISHGGYAKSQPLT
+577 VTISHGGYAKSQPLA
-592 AYQAQRRGGK
+592 AYEAQRRGGK
-602 GKSATGVKDEDYIE
+602 GKSATGVKDEDYVE

-638 LKTYEIPEAS
+638 LRTFEIPEAS

-673 VDLEALRQQAPEGD
+673 IDLEALQQSAGADEDLDDEGVL
-687 EADDIEGVV
+687 IEGEAVEV
-696 VEQEEVEDLPEGEE
+696 VEAEEVEEVEGETPE
-710 SEDDDSADEPT
+710 LVAEPT
-721 GAYIF
+721 GAFIF
-726 MATAKGTV
+726 MATAFGTV

-742 SRPRSSGLIA
+742 SRPRSAGLIA
-752 LKLDEDDTLISA
+752 LRLEEGDTLIA
-764 AVTDGAREVMM
+764 AAITDGAKEVML
-775 FSDGGK
+775 FSDAGK
-781 VIRFKESK
+781 VLRFAESK

-800 RGMRLSEGQ
+800 RGMRLGKEQ
-809 QIISMLIPES
+809 QLISMLIPES
-819 EAQILTASERGYG
+819 GAQILTASERGFG
-832 KRTAMAEFPR
+832 KRTGLGKFPR

-849 VIAMVSN
+849 VIAMVTS
-856 ERNGKLVGAVQVL
+856 ERNGKLVGAIQVQ

-883 VRTRVSEVSSLGR
+883 VRTRVDEVSSSGR

-913 GLERVQEPSAE
+913 GLERVQEPAPIEE
-924 DDEELLEGEEGL
+924 DELAEGEEG
-936 DGAVEDAGDA
+936 VEVAESAENAEAPVADA
-946 PEAAADESPISEE
+946 EEGREE

>member
-1 LICRESLEAARRSD
+1 
-15 RLCIIQDEWR
+15 
-25 GVSPEKGTRL
+25 
-35 LMGELAKEILP
+35 MGELAKEILP

-131 FSLRYLLVD
+131 FSLRYMLVD

-162 MTKLAHEL
+162 MAKLAHEL
-170 LADLHKE
+170 LADLDKE

-183 NYDGTEMIPA
+183 NYDGTEQIPA

-221 NLTEVINGCLAL
+221 NLREVIDGCLAL
-233 IDNGELTVDELMQYI
+233 IDNAELTVDELMQYI
-248 PGPDFPTAAIIN
+248 PGPDFPTAGIIN

-276 YMRARAIIE
+276 YMRARAEIE
-285 DIDKVGGRQQIIV
+285 DMDKSGSRQQIIV
-298 SELPYQLNK
+298 TELPYQLNK

-336 GMRIVIE
+336 GMRVVIE
-343 LRRGEVPEVVLNNL
+343 LRRGEVGEVVLNNL

-371 VALIDGQPKV
+371 VALVDGQPKTM
-381 LNLKDMLEA
+381 NLKDMLEV
-390 FILHRREVVTRRTV
+390 FVRHRREVVTRRTV
-404 FELRK
+404 YELRK

-423 LSNIDPVIALIKASP
+423 LSNIDPVIELIKSSP
-438 TPAEAKLA
+438 TPAEAKER
-446 LIATAWES
+446 LIAAAWES
-454 SAVETMVERAG
+454 SAVEAMVERAG
-465 ADACRPDDLEPQY
+465 ADSCRPDDLDPQY
-478 GLRDGKYFLSP
+478 GLREGKYYLSP
-489 DQAQAILDLRLHRLT
+489 EQAQAILELRLHRLT

-519 NQIGELIRI
+519 TQIGELIRI

-541 ELEAV
+541 ELEKV

-552 KRRTEILDNRLDL
+552 ARRTEIMASQTDL
-565 TLADLITEEERV
+565 TIADLITEEERV
-577 VTISHGGYAKSQPLT
+577 VTISHGGYAKSQPLH

-602 GKSATGVKDEDYIE
+602 GKSATGVKDEDYVE

-638 LKTYEIPEAS
+638 LRTFEIPEAS

-673 VDLEALRQQAPEGD
+673 IDLEALQQQNGGAD
-687 EADDIEGVV
+687 EDLDDAEDGIIEGEVIEAEDV
-696 VEQEEVEDLPEGEE
+696 AEIAEVEEVEGETAE
-710 SEDDDSADEPT
+710 LVAEPT

-726 MATAKGTV
+726 MATALGTV
-734 KKTPLVQF
+734 KKTPLSQF

-752 LKLDEDDTLISA
+752 LKLKEGDTLIA
-764 AVTDGAREVMM
+764 AAITDGAKEVML
-775 FSDGGK
+775 FSDSGK
-781 VIRFKESK
+781 VIRFAESV
-789 VRTMG
+789 VRVMG
-794 RTARGV
+794 RGARGI
-800 RGMRLSEGQ
+800 RGMRIGKEQ
-809 QIISMLIPES
+809 QLISMLIPES
-819 EAQILTASERGYG
+819 GAQILTASERGFG
-832 KRTAMAEFPR
+832 KRTALSKFPR

-849 VIAMVSN
+849 VIGMITK
-856 ERNGKLVGAVQVL
+856 ERNGKLIGAIQVQ

-883 VRTRVSEVSSLGR
+883 VRTRVDEVSSSGR

-902 LIKLAKDETLV
+902 LIKLASDETLV
-913 GLERVQEPSAE
+913 GLERVQEPSAPDE
-924 DDEELLEGEEGL
+924 DEL
-936 DGAVEDAGDA
+936 DGDVPAGDVDQNDVVAEAGDEIPADA
-946 PEAAADESPISEE
+946 PESEE

>member
-1 LICRESLEAARRSD
+1 
-15 RLCIIQDEWR
+15 
-25 GVSPEKGTRL
+25 
-35 LMGELAKEILP
+35 MGELAKEILP

-94 WNKAYKKSARV
+94 WNKPYKKSARV

-115 HGDTAVYDTIV
+115 HGDLAVYDTIV

-149 GDNAAA
+149 GDSAAA

-162 MTKLAHEL
+162 MARLAHEL

-183 NYDGTEMIPA
+183 NYDGTEQIPA

-221 NLTEVINGCLAL
+221 NLGEVIDGCLAL
-233 IDNGELTVDELMQYI
+233 IANPDISIDELMTHI
-248 PGPDFPTAAIIN
+248 PGPDFPTAGIIN

-276 YMRARAIIE
+276 YMRARSTIE
-285 DIDKVGGRQQIIV
+285 DIDKVGGRQQIVIT
-298 SELPYQLNK
+298 ELPYQLNK

-315 ELVKEKKLEGI
+315 ELVKEKKIEGI

-336 GMRIVIE
+336 GMRVVIE
-343 LRRGEVPEVVLNNL
+343 LRRGEVPEVILNNL
-357 YAQTQMQSVFGINV
+357 YAQTQLQSVFGINV
-371 VALIDGQPKV
+371 VALVDGQPRT
-381 LNLKDMLEA
+381 LNLKELLEA
-390 FILHRREVVTRRTV
+390 FVRHRREVVTRRTV

-438 TPAEAKLA
+438 TPAEAKDA

-454 SAVETMVERAG
+454 SAVEAMVERAG
-465 ADACRPDDLEPQY
+465 ADACRPEDLDPQY
-478 GLRDGKYFLSP
+478 GLRDGRYYLSP
-489 DQAQAILDLRLHRLT
+489 EQAQAILDLRLHRLT
-504 GLEHEKLLAEYQEIL
+504 GLEHEKLLSEYQEIL
-519 NQIGELIRI
+519 TQIGELIRI
-528 LTSATRLMEVIRE
+528 LTSPVRLMEVICE
-541 ELEAV
+541 ELEGV

-552 KRRTEILDNRLDL
+552 ARRTEILEARLDL

-577 VTISHGGYAKSQPLT
+577 VTISHGGYAKSQPLA
-592 AYQAQRRGGK
+592 AYQAQRRGGR
-602 GKSATGVKDEDYIE
+602 GKAATGVKEEDYVE
-616 HLLVANSHATLL
+616 HLLVANSHTTLL

-648 RAARGRPLVN
+648 RASRGRPLVN

-663 EGERITAMLQ
+663 DGESITAMLQ
-673 VDLEALRQQAPEGD
+673 VDLEALRKQAPHDDEELDDADGQVIEHDEIDDVDGDDADGD
-687 EADDIEGVV
+687 EK
-696 VEQEEVEDLPEGEE
+696 
-710 SEDDDSADEPT
+710 DEPT

-752 LKLDEDDTLISA
+752 LRLEEGDTLIAA
-764 AVTDGAREVMM
+764 AVTDGAQEVMM

-789 VRTMG
+789 VRMMG

-800 RGMRLSEGQ
+800 RGMRLPEGQ
-809 QIISMLIPES
+809 RIISMLIPEPG
-819 EAQILTASERGYG
+819 AQILTASVRGYG
-832 KRTAMAEFPR
+832 KRTAMEEFPR

-849 VIAMVSN
+849 VIAMVTN
-856 ERNGKLVGAVQVL
+856 ERNGALVGAVQVL
-869 DGEEIMLISDQGTL
+869 EGEEIMLISDQGTL
-883 VRTRVSEVSSLGR
+883 VRTRVDEVSSLGR

-902 LIKLAKDETLV
+902 LIKLGKNEHLV
-913 GLERVQEPSAE
+913 GLERVQEPSEE
-924 DDEELLEGEEGL
+924 DVLEDVEASLDEESLEKEMPVVSTEPDEDELLGG
-936 DGAVEDAGDA
+936 GGDV
-946 PEAAADESPISEE
+946 PPDVVPTDDQE

>member
-1 LICRESLEAARRSD
+1 
-15 RLCIIQDEWR
+15 
-25 GVSPEKGTRL
+25 
-35 LMGELAKEILP
+35 MGELAKEILP

-81 RRVLFAMSELGND
+81 RRVLYAMSELGND
-94 WNKAYKKSARV
+94 WNKPYKKSARV

-115 HGDTAVYDTIV
+115 HGDIAVYDTIV
-126 RMAQP
+126 RMAQD

-170 LADLHKE
+170 LADLDKE

-183 NYDGTEMIPA
+183 NYDGTEQIPA
-193 VMPTKIPNLLVNG
+193 VMPTKVPNLLING

-221 NLTEVINGCLAL
+221 NLSEVIDGCLAL
-233 IDNGELTVDELMQYI
+233 IDNAELTVDDLMQYI
-248 PGPDFPTAAIIN
+248 PGPDFPTAGIIN

-276 YMRARAIIE
+276 YVRARVEVE
-285 DIDKVGGRQQIIV
+285 DIDKAGGRQQLV
-298 SELPYQLNK
+298 VTELPYQLNK

-315 ELVKEKKLEGI
+315 ELVKEKKIEGI

-336 GMRIVIE
+336 GMRVVIE
-343 LRRGEVPEVVLNNL
+343 LRRGEVPDVVLNNL

-371 VALIDGQPKV
+371 VALVDGQPKIM
-381 LNLKDMLEA
+381 NLKDMLEV
-390 FILHRREVVTRRTV
+390 FVRHRREVVTRRTV
-404 FELRK
+404 YELRK

-423 LSNIDPVIALIKASP
+423 LSNIDPVIELIKASP
-438 TPAEAKLA
+438 TPAEAKER

-454 SAVETMVERAG
+454 SAVEAMVERAG
-465 ADACRPDDLEPQY
+465 ADSCRPEGLDAQF
-478 GLRDGKYFLSP
+478 GLRDGKYYLSP
-489 DQAQAILDLRLHRLT
+489 EQAQAILELRLHRLT

-519 NQIGELIRI
+519 SLIGELIRI
-528 LTSATRLMEVIRE
+528 LTSPERLMEVIRE
-541 ELEAV
+541 ELEKV

-552 KRRTEILDNRLDL
+552 ARRTEIVASRLDL
-565 TLADLITEEERV
+565 TIADLITEEERV
-577 VTISHGGYAKSQPLT
+577 VTISHGGYAKSQPLA
-592 AYQAQRRGGK
+592 AYEAQRRGGK
-602 GKSATGVKDEDYIE
+602 GKSATGVKDEDYVE

-638 LKTYEIPEAS
+638 LRTFEIPEAS

-673 VDLEALRQQAPEGD
+673 IDLEALQQSAGADEDLDDEGVL
-687 EADDIEGVV
+687 IEGEAVEV
-696 VEQEEVEDLPEGEE
+696 VEAEEVEEIEGETPE
-710 SEDDDSADEPT
+710 LVAEPT
-721 GAYIF
+721 GAFIF
-726 MATAKGTV
+726 MATAFGTV

-742 SRPRSSGLIA
+742 SRPRSAGLIA
-752 LKLDEDDTLISA
+752 LKLEEGDTLIA
-764 AVTDGAREVMM
+764 AAITDGAKEVML
-775 FSDGGK
+775 FSDAGK
-781 VIRFKESK
+781 VLRFAESK

-800 RGMRLSEGQ
+800 RGMRLGKDQ
-809 QIISMLIPES
+809 QLISMLIPES
-819 EAQILTASERGYG
+819 GAQILTASERGFG
-832 KRTAMAEFPR
+832 KRTGLGKFPR

-849 VIAMVSN
+849 VIAMVTS
-856 ERNGKLVGAVQVL
+856 ERNGKLVGAIQVQ

-883 VRTRVSEVSSLGR
+883 VRTRVDEVSSSGR

-913 GLERVQEPSAE
+913 GLERVQEPTPVEE
-924 DDEELLEGEEGL
+924 DELVEGEEG
-936 DGAVEDAGDA
+936 AEVAESAEAPVADAEEG
-946 PEAAADESPISEE
+946 SEE

>member
-1 LICRESLEAARRSD
+1 
-15 RLCIIQDEWR
+15 
-25 GVSPEKGTRL
+25 
-35 LMGELAKEILP
+35 MGELAKEILP
-46 VNIEDELKQSYLDYA
+46 VNIEDELRQSYLDYA

-94 WNKAYKKSARV
+94 WNKPYKKSARV

-162 MTKLAHEL
+162 MSKLAHEL

-183 NYDGTEMIPA
+183 NYDGTEQIPA
-193 VMPTKIPNLLVNG
+193 VMPTRIPNLLVNG

-221 NLTEVINGCLAL
+221 NLGEVIDGCLAL
-233 IDNGELTVDELMQYI
+233 IDNPEITVDELMQFI
-248 PGPDFPTAAIIN
+248 PGPDFPTAGLIN
-260 GRAGIIEAYRT
+260 GRQGIIEAYRT

-276 YMRARAIIE
+276 YMRARSEVE
-285 DIDKVGGRQQIIV
+285 DIDKVGGRQQIVIT
-298 SELPYQLNK
+298 ELPYQLNK

-315 ELVKEKKLEGI
+315 ELVKDKKLEGI

-336 GMRIVIE
+336 GMRVVIE

-357 YAQTQMQSVFGINV
+357 YAQTQLQSVFGINV
-371 VALIDGQPKV
+371 VALIDGRPRL
-381 LNLKDMLEA
+381 LNLKDLLEA
-390 FILHRREVVTRRTV
+390 FVRHRREVVTRRTV

-438 TPAEAKLA
+438 TPSEAKEA
-446 LIATAWES
+446 LIGTPWES
-454 SAVETMVERAG
+454 NAVQVMVERAG
-465 ADACRPDDLEPQY
+465 AESCRPENLDAQY
-478 GLRDGKYFLSP
+478 GLRDGRYYLSP
-489 DQAQAILDLRLHRLT
+489 EQAQAILDLRLHRLT

-519 NQIGELIRI
+519 EQIGELIRI
-528 LTSATRLMEVIRE
+528 LNSAQRLMEVIRE
-541 ELEAV
+541 ELEAIR
-546 KAEFGD
+546 AEYGD
-552 KRRTEILDNRLDL
+552 ARRTEILDARHDL
-565 TLADLITEEERV
+565 SLGDMIPEEERV
-577 VTISHGGYAKSQPLT
+577 VTISHGGYAKTQPLSS
-592 AYQAQRRGGK
+592 YQAQRRGGK
-602 GKSATGVKDEDYIE
+602 GKSASGVKDEDFIE

-638 LKTYEIPEAS
+638 KKTYEIPEAS

-658 LLPLD
+658 LLPLE

-673 VDLEALRQQAPEGD
+673 IDLEALQQSADLD
-687 EADDIEGVV
+687 EEL
-696 VEQEEVEDLPEGEE
+696 EEVDDTVLEGEVIE
-710 SEDDDSADEPT
+710 PEDVDEEDTPELVAEPT

-726 MATAKGTV
+726 MATAGGTV

-742 SRPRSSGLIA
+742 ARPRSNGLIA
-752 LKLDEDDTLISA
+752 LKLKEGDTLIA
-764 AVTDGAREVMM
+764 AAITDGAKEVMM
-775 FSDGGK
+775 FSSAGK
-781 VIRFKESK
+781 VIRFAEGM
-789 VRTMG
+789 VREMG

-800 RGMRLSEGQ
+800 RGMKLGKGQ
-809 QIISMLIPES
+809 EVISMLIPES
-819 EAQILTASERGYG
+819 GAQILTASERGFG
-832 KRTAMAEFPR
+832 KRTPLSKFPR

-849 VIAMVSN
+849 VIAMGTKG
-856 ERNGKLVGAVQVL
+856 RNGNLVGAIQVHL
-869 DGEEIMLISDQGTL
+869 GEEIMLISDQGTL
-883 VRTRVSEVSSLGR
+883 VRTRVGEVSSLGR

-902 LIKLAKDETLV
+902 LIKLASDETLV
-913 GLERVQEPSAE
+913 GLERIQEPAEEELDALLDDEALDDAADLVAGE
-924 DDEELLEGEEGL
+924 DDE
-936 DGAVEDAGDA
+936 
-946 PEAAADESPISEE
+946 AADAEQAPQE

>member
-1 LICRESLEAARRSD
+1 
-15 RLCIIQDEWR
+15 
-25 GVSPEKGTRL
+25 
-35 LMGELAKEILP
+35 MGELAKEILP

-81 RRVLFAMSELGND
+81 RRVLYAMSELGND
-94 WNKAYKKSARV
+94 WNKPYKKSARV

-131 FSLRYLLVD
+131 FSLRYMLVD

-162 MTKLAHEL
+162 MSKLAHEL
-170 LADLHKE
+170 LADLDKE

-183 NYDGTEMIPA
+183 NYDGTEQIPA

-221 NLTEVINGCLAL
+221 NLSEVIDGCLAL
-233 IDNGELTVDELMQYI
+233 MDNAELTVDELMQYI
-248 PGPDFPTAAIIN
+248 PGPDFPTAGIIN

-276 YMRARAIIE
+276 YIRARAEIE
-285 DIDKVGGRQQIIV
+285 DMEKGGGRQQIIV
-298 SELPYQLNK
+298 TELPYQLNK

-315 ELVKEKKLEGI
+315 ELVKEKKIEGI

-336 GMRIVIE
+336 GMRVVIE
-343 LRRGEVPEVVLNNL
+343 LRRGEVGEVVLNNL
-357 YAQTQMQSVFGINV
+357 YSQTQMQSVFGINV
-371 VALIDGQPKV
+371 VALVDGQPRT
-381 LNLKDMLEA
+381 LNLKDMLEV
-390 FILHRREVVTRRTV
+390 FIRHRREVVTRRTV
-404 FELRK
+404 YELRK

-423 LSNIDPVIALIKASP
+423 LSNIDPVIELIKTSP
-438 TPAEAKLA
+438 TPAEAKER

-454 SAVETMVERAG
+454 SAVEAMVERAG
-465 ADACRPDDLEPQY
+465 ADSCRPEDLDPQY
-478 GLRDGKYFLSP
+478 GLREGKYYLSP
-489 DQAQAILDLRLHRLT
+489 EQAQAILELRLHRLT

-519 NQIGELIRI
+519 TLIGELIRI
-528 LTSATRLMEVIRE
+528 LTSPERLMEVIRE
-541 ELEAV
+541 ELEKV

-552 KRRTEILDNRLDL
+552 ARRTEIVASQVDL
-565 TLADLITEEERV
+565 TIADLITEEERV
-577 VTISHGGYAKSQPLT
+577 VTISHGGYAKSQPLA

-638 LKTYEIPEAS
+638 LRTFEIPEAS
-648 RAARGRPLVN
+648 RTARGRPLVN

-673 VDLEALRQQAPEGD
+673 IDLEALQREAGDEEDLDEVDGVVLEGEVVEPEVEEIEGD
-687 EADDIEGVV
+687 T
-696 VEQEEVEDLPEGEE
+696 PELV
-710 SEDDDSADEPT
+710 AEPT

-726 MATAKGTV
+726 MATAFGTV
-734 KKTPLVQF
+734 KKTPLIQF
-742 SRPRSSGLIA
+742 SKPRSSGLIA
-752 LKLDEDDTLISA
+752 LRLDEGDTLIA
-764 AVTDGAREVMM
+764 AAITDGAKEVML
-775 FSDGGK
+775 FSSAGK
-781 VIRFKESK
+781 VIRFAESM

-800 RGMRLSEGQ
+800 RGMRLGKEQ
-809 QIISMLIPES
+809 QLISMLIPES
-819 EAQILTASERGYG
+819 GAQILTASERGFG
-832 KRTAMAEFPR
+832 KRTGLGKFPR

-849 VIAMVSN
+849 VIAMVIN
-856 ERNGKLVGAVQVL
+856 ERNGKLVGAIQVQ

-883 VRTRVSEVSSLGR
+883 VRTRVDEVSSSGR

-913 GLERVQEPSAE
+913 GLERVQEPSGGDE
-924 DDEELLEGEEGL
+924 DEELEGVEQI
-936 DGAVEDAGDA
+936 DAVADAEASDVQQDDAQPAGD
-946 PEAAADESPISEE
+946 E

>member
-1 LICRESLEAARRSD
+1 
-15 RLCIIQDEWR
+15 
-25 GVSPEKGTRL
+25 
-35 LMGELAKEILP
+35 MGELAKEILP

-81 RRVLFAMSELGND
+81 RRVLYAMSELGND
-94 WNKAYKKSARV
+94 WNKPYKKSARV

-183 NYDGTEMIPA
+183 NYDGTEQIPA
-193 VMPTKIPNLLVNG
+193 VMPTRIPNLLVNG

-221 NLTEVINGCLAL
+221 NLGEVIDGCLAL
-233 IDNGELTVDELMQYI
+233 IDNPEVTVDELMQYI
-248 PGPDFPTAAIIN
+248 PGPDFPTAGIIN

-276 YMRARAIIE
+276 YMRARSIVE
-285 DIDKVGGRQQIIV
+285 DIDKVGGRQQIVIT
-298 SELPYQLNK
+298 ELPYQLNK

-336 GMRIVIE
+336 GMRVVIE
-343 LRRGEVPEVVLNNL
+343 LRRGEVPEVILNNL
-357 YAQTQMQSVFGINV
+357 YAQTQLQSVFGINI
-371 VALIDGQPKV
+371 VALIDGRPRI
-381 LNLKDMLEA
+381 LNLKDLLEA
-390 FILHRREVVTRRTV
+390 FVRHRREVVTRRTV

-438 TPAEAKLA
+438 SPAEAKEG
-446 LIATAWES
+446 LISTPWES
-454 SAVETMVERAG
+454 SAVVEMVERAG
-465 ADACRPDDLEPQY
+465 ADSCRPENLDPQY

-489 DQAQAILDLRLHRLT
+489 EQAQAILELRLHRLT
-504 GLEHEKLLAEYQEIL
+504 GLEHEKLLTEYQEIL

-528 LTSATRLMEVIRE
+528 LGSATRLMEVIRE
-541 ELEAV
+541 ELELIRS
-546 KAEFGD
+546 EYGD
-552 KRRTEILDNRLDL
+552 VRRTEILDARLDL
-565 TLADLITEEERV
+565 TLGDLITEEERV
-577 VTISHGGYAKSQPLT
+577 VTISHGGYAKTQPL
-592 AYQAQRRGGK
+592 AVYQAQRRGGK
-602 GKSATGVKDEDYIE
+602 GKSATGVKDEDYIA
-616 HLLVANSHATLL
+616 HLLVANSHTTLL
-628 LFSSKGKVYW
+628 MFSSKGKVYW

-663 EGERITAMLQ
+663 EGEYITAMLPI
-673 VDLEALRQQAPEGD
+673 DLEALQQSAG
-687 EADDIEGVV
+687 ADDELEDAEESVIEGEV
-696 VEQEEVEDLPEGEE
+696 VEAEEIDEEDGDTPELV
-710 SEDDDSADEPT
+710 AEPT

-726 MATAKGTV
+726 MATAFGTV
-734 KKTPLVQF
+734 KKTPLAQF

-752 LKLDEDDTLISA
+752 LKLKEGDTLI
-764 AVTDGAREVMM
+764 AVAITDGAKEVML
-775 FSDGGK
+775 FSDAGK
-781 VIRFKESK
+781 VIRFAESD
-789 VRTMG
+789 VRQMG
-794 RTARGV
+794 RGARGV
-800 RGMRLSEGQ
+800 RGMKIGKGRL
-809 QIISMLIPES
+809 ISMLIPES
-819 EAQILTASERGYG
+819 GAQILTASERGFG
-832 KRTAMAEFPR
+832 KRTLLSKFPR

-849 VIAMVSN
+849 VIAMVTKG
-856 ERNGKLVGAVQVL
+856 RNGKLIGAVQVQE
-869 DGEEIMLISDQGTL
+869 GEEIMLISDQGTL
-883 VRTRVSEVSSLGR
+883 VRTRVDEVSRLDR

-902 LIKLAKDETLV
+902 LIKLASDETLV
-913 GLERVQEPSAE
+913 GLERVQEPSEVE
-924 DDEELLEGEEGL
+924 DDEL
-936 DGAVEDAGDA
+936 DGEIVDGVVVESDDADDLQVDA
-946 PEAAADESPISEE
+946 DAAADDDETQG

>member
-1 LICRESLEAARRSD
+1 
-15 RLCIIQDEWR
+15 
-25 GVSPEKGTRL
+25 
-35 LMGELAKEILP
+35 MGELAKEILP

-81 RRVLFAMSELGND
+81 RRVLYAMSELGND
-94 WNKAYKKSARV
+94 WNKPYKKSARV

-115 HGDTAVYDTIV
+115 HGDIAVYDTIV
-126 RMAQP
+126 RMAQD

-170 LADLHKE
+170 LADLDKE

-183 NYDGTEMIPA
+183 NYDGTEQIPA
-193 VMPTKIPNLLVNG
+193 VMPTKVPNLLING

-221 NLTEVINGCLAL
+221 NLSEVIDGCLAL
-233 IDNGELTVDELMQYI
+233 IDNAELTVDDLMQYI
-248 PGPDFPTAAIIN
+248 PGPDFPTAGIIN

-276 YMRARAIIE
+276 YVRARVEVE
-285 DIDKVGGRQQIIV
+285 DIDKAGNRQQLVIT
-298 SELPYQLNK
+298 ELPYQLNK

-315 ELVKEKKLEGI
+315 ELVKEKKIEGI

-336 GMRIVIE
+336 GMRVVIE
-343 LRRGEVPEVVLNNL
+343 LRRGEVPDVVLNNL

-371 VALIDGQPKV
+371 VALVDGQPKIM
-381 LNLKDMLEA
+381 NLKDMLEV
-390 FILHRREVVTRRTV
+390 FIRHRREVVTRRTV
-404 FELRK
+404 YELRK

-423 LSNIDPVIALIKASP
+423 LSNIDPVIELIKASP
-438 TPAEAKLA
+438 TPAEAKER

-454 SAVETMVERAG
+454 SAVEAMVERAG
-465 ADACRPDDLEPQY
+465 ADSCRPEGLDAQF
-478 GLRDGKYFLSP
+478 GLRDGKYYLSP
-489 DQAQAILDLRLHRLT
+489 EQAQAILELRLHRLT

-519 NQIGELIRI
+519 SLIGELIRI
-528 LTSATRLMEVIRE
+528 LTSPERLMEVIRE
-541 ELEAV
+541 ELEKV

-552 KRRTEILDNRLDL
+552 ARRTEIVASRLDL
-565 TLADLITEEERV
+565 TIADLITEEERV
-577 VTISHGGYAKSQPLT
+577 VTISHGGYAKSQPLA
-592 AYQAQRRGGK
+592 AYEAQRRGGK
-602 GKSATGVKDEDYIE
+602 GKSATGVKDEDYVE

-638 LKTYEIPEAS
+638 LRTFEIPEAS

-673 VDLEALRQQAPEGD
+673 IDLEALQQSAGAD
-687 EADDIEGVV
+687 EDLDDEGVV
-696 VEQEEVEDLPEGEE
+696 IEGEATEVVEAEEVEEVEGETPE
-710 SEDDDSADEPT
+710 LVAEPT

-726 MATAKGTV
+726 MATAFGTV

-742 SRPRSSGLIA
+742 SRPRSAGLIA
-752 LKLDEDDTLISA
+752 LKLEEGDTLIA
-764 AVTDGAREVMM
+764 AAITDGAKEVML
-775 FSDGGK
+775 FSDAGK
-781 VIRFKESK
+781 VLRFAESK

-800 RGMRLSEGQ
+800 RGMRLGKDQ
-809 QIISMLIPES
+809 QLISMLIPEPG
-819 EAQILTASERGYG
+819 AQILTASERGFG
-832 KRTAMAEFPR
+832 KRTALGKFPR

-849 VIAMVSN
+849 VIAMVTS
-856 ERNGKLVGAVQVL
+856 ERNGKLVGAIQVQ

-883 VRTRVSEVSSLGR
+883 VRTRVDEVSSSGR

-913 GLERVQEPSAE
+913 GLERVQEPTPVEE
-924 DDEELLEGEEGL
+924 DELVEGEEG
-936 DGAVEDAGDA
+936 AEVAESADA
-946 PEAAADESPISEE
+946 PAADAEEGSEE